1 MSERTT
7 EARLAQC
14 DPAAVPFFRS
24 ALGRALAYGADA
36 YVERDPWR
44 TPEQQAEKVRLGLSE
59 RLDSAHTHT
68 RTVPISIKQP
78 NTGAGAVTVPAS
90 RAIHLISRAHFYFVT
105 HAAGLP
111 AFAVRVGAAFLK
123 EGLVTGVL
131 YGPKDRAMAEEHREQ
146 WDLVSAGLRLAL
158 TDERWRDAEALFE
171 VGQSFGAC
179 WDPLHGEWRP
189 A

>member
-7 EARLAQC
+7 EARLALC
-14 DPAAVPFFRS
+14 DPAAVPHFRKALDA
-24 ALGRALAYGADA
+24 ALGYGADA

-44 TPEQQAEKVRLGLSE
+44 TPEQQAAKVKAGLSQ
-59 RLDSAHTHT
+59 RMDSAHTHT
-68 RTVPISIKQP
+68 I
-78 NTGAGAVTVPAS
+78 GGEPAS
-90 RAIHLISRAHFYFVT
+90 RAVHLVSRAYFYFDPPDNT
-105 HAAGLP
+105 PPELAAKIRALLP
-111 AFAVRVGAAFLK
+111 AFAVRVGAACLK

-131 YGPKDRAMAEEHREQ
+131 YGPKDRAQAEEHREQ
-146 WDLVSAGLRLAL
+146 WDLVSAGLRLAM
-158 TDERWRDAEALFE
+158 TDERWRDAEALLE